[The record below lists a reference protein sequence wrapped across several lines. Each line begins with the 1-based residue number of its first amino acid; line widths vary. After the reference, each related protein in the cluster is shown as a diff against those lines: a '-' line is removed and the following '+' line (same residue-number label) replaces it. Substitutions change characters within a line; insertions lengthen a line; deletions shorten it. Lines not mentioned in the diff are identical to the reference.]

1 MSTIAHDVPKINI
14 GQIKTFGDLGPKY
27 EIRRLLSP
35 MENGDWLVEIVLVE
49 TGEVTEY
56 RYSRMINDPEAV

>member
-1 MSTIAHDVPKINI
+1 MSTIVRDVPQISV
-14 GQIKTFGDLGPKY
+14 GQIKTFGSLGPKY
-27 EIRRLLSP
+27 EVRSLLSP

-56 RYSRMINDPEAV
+56 RYSRMINDPEAE